1 MSENKSSNGSV
12 TVDAELCTA
21 TVDMGNHDFNDLRA
35 FLAAEEAVPKRNAL
49 FVRFPARR
57 YSEPMR
63 NADELDTRTPLRA
76 VLQQRGYVYHQYNPV
91 TEEFSFYR
99 WGNAEVECGI
109 PRPFT
114 AKLGITAILRSSNGY
129 VCMVRE
135 NKPDGSIRFKG
146 KWKYV
151 SGAVDQKEDILT
163 AAMREA
169 NEEVGLPLDA
179 IGHAVILAG
188 YHSAGDDARPADYMT
203 VLLIDLNGEV
213 RRDVDGGFSYEGI
226 KMHHDPHEIASVDW
240 LPCDTLRQVDEATLL
255 NPEWNRALY
264 NLPPAP
270 RAEVLLHPDPKK
282 RRVTFEM
289 H

>member
-1 MSENKSSNGSV
+1 MSENKSSNGTV

-21 TVDMGNHDFNDLRA
+21 TVDMGNHEFNDIRA

-49 FVRFPARR
+49 FVRFPAHR

-76 VLQQRGYVYHQYNPV
+76 VLKQRGYVYHQYNHV

-99 WGNAEVECGI
+99 WGNAEMECGI

-114 AKLGITAILRSSNGY
+114 SKLGVTAILFSRNGN

-135 NKPDGSIRFKG
+135 KKPDGSIRFKG

-163 AAMREA
+163 AAAREA
-169 NEEVGLPLDA
+169 NEEVGLPLDSFDSA
-179 IGHAVILAG
+179 TIIAG
-188 YHSAGDDARPADYMT
+188 YHSAGDETRPSDYMT
-203 VLLIDLNGEV
+203 VLLIDLKGEV
-213 RRDVDGGFSYEGI
+213 TCDETGAYFYEGI
-226 KMHHDPHEIASVDW
+226 KMNHDPHEIHSVEWRSVD
-240 LPCDTLRQVDEATLL
+240 TLAHLDNSTLL
-255 NPEWNRALY
+255 NPEWNRLVR
-264 NLPPAP
+264 L
-270 RAEVLLHPDPKK
+270 AESTKGVRVVKDADPK
-282 RRVTFEM
+282 RRKVTMEM
-289 H
+289 C